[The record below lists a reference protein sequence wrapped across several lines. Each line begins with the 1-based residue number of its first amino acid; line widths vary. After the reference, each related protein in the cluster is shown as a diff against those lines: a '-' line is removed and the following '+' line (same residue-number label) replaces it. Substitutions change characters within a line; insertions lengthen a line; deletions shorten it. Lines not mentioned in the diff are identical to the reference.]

1 MNRRR
6 MPRNRQQETTRRVL
20 IGNRETFYSP
30 NGMEMRKELA
40 RLWDGTQDDEEIRNN
55 LQHMRPAE
63 LFQAWLEYEGIIGYS
78 SEIIERLRE
87 SGYIVEVPE
96 D

>member
-1 MNRRR
+1 MNRRKA
-6 MPRNRQQETTRRVL
+6 PKNRQQDITRTVL
-20 IGNRETFYSP
+20 IGSRETVYSP
-30 NGMEMRKELA
+30 NGMAMRKELA
-40 RLWDGTQDDEEIRNN
+40 RLWEGTEDDEEIRNN

-63 LFQAWLEYEGIIGYS
+63 LFQAWLEYEGFIGYS

-96 D
+96 E

>member
-1 MNRRR
+1 MNRHKT
-6 MPRNRQQETTRRVL
+6 PKNRQEISRQVI
-20 IGNRETFYSP
+20 IGSRETEYSP
-30 NGMEMRKELA
+30 NGAAMRKRLA
-40 RLWDGTQDDEEIRNN
+40 DLWSGTDDDPEIRNN
-55 LQHMRPAE
+55 LQHMRPGD

-78 SEIIERLRE
+78 STIIERLRE